1 MEMEIQ
7 SAGITLKS
15 EISIYHQKNGKKIN
29 VYIAYILI
37 SAGMK
42 FRNKE
47 KFRYGI
53 PAYTGPFRALDITS
67 STRKMRTCPYTHTHT
82 HTHNVEP

>member
-1 MEMEIQ
+1 MDV
-7 SAGITLKS
+7 A
-15 EISIYHQKNGKKIN
+15 H
-29 VYIAYILI
+29 LI

-53 PAYTGPFRALDITS
+53 PAYTGPFRVLVLSKNFPGRTKETHETS
-67 STRKMRTCPYTHTHT
+67 VSRLGI
-82 HTHNVEP
+82 EPGTPV